1 MPDENIENV
10 IKSDSNFTQT
20 FVDHHILTDLNFN
33 GHCLIS
39 NIYNPKKVT
48 NIYISYTL
56 TQSLWNLNTD
66 FTLKN
71 CLLGSVKVTKNA
83 DLDKYK

>member
-1 MPDENIENV
+1 MPEGNIKNV
-10 IKSDSNFTQT
+10 IKSDSNFAQT
-20 FVDHHILTDLNFN
+20 FADHHILTDLNFN
-33 GHCLIS
+33 GHCLIN
-39 NIYNPKKVT
+39 NIYTPKRVR

-56 TQSLWNLNTD
+56 TQSLRNLNTD

-71 CLLGSVKVTKNA
+71 CLFGSVKVTKNT

>member
-1 MPDENIENV
+1 M
-10 IKSDSNFTQT
+10 
-20 FVDHHILTDLNFN
+20 
-33 GHCLIS
+33 
-39 NIYNPKKVT
+39 T